1 MRIHLLMVET
11 QHHRFSYVKP
21 MTMESTTLAVCD
33 LALQFGEGDA
43 ESMSRP
49 FGVSFLIVGHDRTGR
64 ACKEEK
70 TGFEITYLPFRILGY
85 GTNDSPIIM
94 DWNNIYT
101 PTCARTSISFCRNQG
116 A

>member
-1 MRIHLLMVET
+1 MRIHLLMVKT
-11 QHHRFSYVKP
+11 QHHRFSYVEP

-33 LALQFGEGDA
+33 LALQFGKGDE

-64 ACKEEK
+64 ACTEEK
-70 TGFEITYLPFRILGY
+70 TGFQITYLPFRILGY
-85 GTNDSPIIM
+85 GTNDSPTIM

-101 PTCARTSISFCRNQG
+101 PTCARTSISFYRNQG